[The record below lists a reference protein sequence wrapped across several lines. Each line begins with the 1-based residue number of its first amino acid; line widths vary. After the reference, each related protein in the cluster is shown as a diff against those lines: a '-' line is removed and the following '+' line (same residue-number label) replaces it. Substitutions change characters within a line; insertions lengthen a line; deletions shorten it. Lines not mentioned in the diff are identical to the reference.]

1 MSIETGHSAA
11 GGAGAASPGG
21 GRYAE
26 LVRRL
31 REAVLGG
38 PAATDASLRRGVEA
52 AAASVSG
59 GVGSPEGASA
69 GVVPPELSG
78 FVEKVARG
86 AYRVT
91 GEDVRALREAGYSED
106 AIFEVTVSAAV
117 GAACGRLERGM
128 AALRG
133 GS

>member
-1 MSIETGHSAA
+1 MGHSEA
-11 GGAGAASPGG
+11 GDGRADSPS

-31 REAVLGG
+31 RAAVLGG
-38 PAATDASLRRGVEA
+38 RAATDESLRRGVEA
-52 AAASVSG
+52 AAAVVSG
-59 GVGSPEGASA
+59 REGPPGGVSSGA
-69 GVVPPELSG
+69 VPPDLSG
-78 FVEKVARG
+78 FVDKVARG
-86 AYRVT
+86 AHRVT
-91 GEDVRALREAGYSED
+91 AEDVQRLREAGYSED

-133 GS
+133 ET